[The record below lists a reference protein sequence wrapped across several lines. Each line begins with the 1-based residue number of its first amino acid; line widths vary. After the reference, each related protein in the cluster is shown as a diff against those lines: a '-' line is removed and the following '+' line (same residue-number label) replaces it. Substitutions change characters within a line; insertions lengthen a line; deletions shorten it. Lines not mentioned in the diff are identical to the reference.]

1 MNAADIMTTRVIT
14 VLPDTSVRETAR
26 ILHANRISA
35 VPVVDAEGAILG
47 MLSEGDLVR
56 RTKAG
61 PDGGGSWWLS
71 LLADRGALAPGA
83 GGSRYLTAG
92 EVMTR
97 EVIRVRETTSV
108 EEVATLLERHRI
120 KRVPVERDGK
130 LVGIVSRANLIHGLA
145 ARPEGAAPLAGDA
158 GIRGAIMD
166 ALQKAVVSTHLLNVV
181 VSDGTVYLWGA
192 VDTASEHQA
201 VRAAAETVP
210 GVKRVSDHL
219 FILSSRLTGRVSG
232 E

>member
-14 VLPDTSVRETAR
+14 VLPDTSVREVAR

-35 VPVVDAEGAILG
+35 VPVVDAGGAILG

-56 RTKAG
+56 RAKPG
-61 PDGGGSWWLS
+61 PDGGGSWWLT
-71 LLADRGALAPGA
+71 LLAERRAPA
-83 GGSRYLTAG
+83 GGSTGSRHLTAE

-97 EVIRVRETTSV
+97 DVVRVREDTPL
-108 EEVATLLERHRI
+108 EEVASLLERHGI
-120 KRVPVERDGK
+120 KRVPVERDGRIA
-130 LVGIVSRANLIHGLA
+130 GIVSRANLIHGLA
-145 ARPEGAAPLAGDA
+145 ARPQGAAPAGDA
-158 GIRGAIMD
+158 GIRSAILE
-166 ALQKAVVSTHLLNVV
+166 ALEKAAVSTHLLNVV

-192 VDTASEHQA
+192 VDSASEHQA
-201 VRAAAETVP
+201 VRAAADSAT

-219 FILSSRLTGRVSG
+219 FVLSSRLTGRVSG